1 MLRNAIKIF
10 VVYIFLFAHVCAQD
24 YFWQKTDKLEG
35 GVVYSLLVQNDTLI
49 IGTKGGVYISEN
61 FGKIWQPIGLNSFE
75 VWDISFCEDYIVAI
89 SSGGCYR
96 KKVADVEWVKIK
108 EGRYQTIE
116 TKDSLIYLGS
126 GYQGIYRSKD
136 CGQTWEQ
143 INNGIDNRDIE
154 KIHITSSNII
164 LASAA
169 GTSGSGVFRSLD
181 FGDSWSRIDPY
192 QYAWNFEGITEFDS
206 VLYAFDFN
214 NNAKVYKSVD
224 DGLTWFLPSGS
235 HAPSD
240 IINSIYADSDGIY
253 VGVYHYGFFRSANE
267 GASWSKI
274 NTGLKNLTISDID
287 GNSTELFLATFDGF
301 YKSYKNAMN
310 WMRYMNGIS
319 SANIYSLSQ
328 NSDYLFVGTSGSGL
342 FRATK
347 DLSNWQEMD
356 LGNNNKF
363 VTSILA
369 LENNVFVLVSSWTN
383 HYYEELFVS
392 TNNGA
397 SWRKLNP
404 NLDAGQLETIVGN
417 NNVLFIGS
425 DYGVF
430 RSINSGNN
438 WEKMSNGMPNNINSA
453 SIAVYDSIVVV
464 TNGTSGIYRSDDL
477 GDSWTYNSVPDLFS
491 GKAVSVSADGVF
503 YLGSGSVNKLFKSE
517 DLGLTWLQLNN
528 PLYNSAVNS
537 IGIEGNFIYCGLSNN
552 GVIMSSDGGET
563 WVESNFGLASRKV
576 QCISISNNKHFV
588 GTSSG
593 LYKEITS
600 AITPIIDYGKE
611 LNQNS
616 ISLRWKIT
624 PGITEYRIQISTDST
639 FRTLLVDQV
648 ISDTSYHANNLNF
661 MTTYYWR
668 ISTVT
673 DYWNEKFSPIQKI
686 VIANPMNYKLYNN
699 YPNPFNNETNIR
711 IDVPYSSEIKLVLFN
726 ILGKRVKTIEK
737 SFVEAGSYYYK
748 LESNN
753 LASGIYLLRL
763 VGDNYSKTLKIVLL
777 R

>member
-1 MLRNAIKIF
+1 MLRNTIKIL

-24 YFWQKTDKLEG
+24 YFWQKTDKLAG

-49 IGTKGGVYISEN
+49 IGTNGGVYISEN
-61 FGKIWQPIGLNSFE
+61 FGGTWQPIGLNSFE
-75 VWDISFCEDYIVAI
+75 VWDIAFCEDYIVGI
-89 SSGGCYR
+89 SSGGCFR
-96 KKVADVEWVKIK
+96 KKITDAEWLKIK
-108 EGRYQTIE
+108 DGRYQTIT

-126 GYQGIYRSKD
+126 GYEGIYRSKD
-136 CGQTWEQ
+136 CGQNWEQ

-192 QYAWNFEGITEFDS
+192 QYAWNFQGITEVDS

-235 HAPSD
+235 RAPSD
-240 IINSIYADSDGIY
+240 IISSIYADSGGLY
-253 VGVYHYGFFRSANE
+253 VGVQHYGFFRSNNE

-274 NTGLKNLTISDID
+274 NTGLKNFTISDID

-301 YKSYKNAMN
+301 YKSDKNAMN
-310 WMRYMNGIS
+310 WKRYMNGIS
-319 SANIYSLSQ
+319 DVHIHSISQ
-328 NSDYLFVGTSGSGL
+328 NSDYVFIGSYGSGL
-342 FRATK
+342 FRADK
-347 DLSNWQEMD
+347 NLANWKEMN
-356 LGNNNKF
+356 LGQNYKY
-363 VTSILA
+363 VSSVLA
-369 LENNVFVLVSSWTN
+369 LNDAVYVLISSWTG
-383 HYYEELFVS
+383 YWYQELFVS
-392 TNNGA
+392 TNNGN

-404 NLDAGQLETIVGN
+404 NLDSAQLETIVGN

-425 DYGVF
+425 GYGVF
-430 RSINSGNN
+430 RSKNSGNN
-438 WEKMSNGMPNNINSA
+438 WEKMSNGMPNNINSS

-464 TNGTSGIYRSDDL
+464 TDGTSGIYRSDDL
-477 GDSWTYNSVPDLFS
+477 GESWTYNSVPDLFS
-491 GKAVSVSADGVF
+491 GEAVSVSTDGVF
-503 YLGSGSVNKLFKSE
+503 YLGSGSVNTLFKSE

-537 IGIEGNFIYCGLSNN
+537 IGIDGSLIYCGLSNN
-552 GVIMSSDGGET
+552 GVIMSLDGGET

-576 QCISISNNKHFV
+576 QCMSISNNEHFV

-600 AITPIIDYGKE
+600 AITPIIDYGNE
-611 LNQNS
+611 LNQNA

-624 PGITEYRIQISTDST
+624 PGITEYRIQISTDSI
-639 FRTLLVDQV
+639 FQSLIVDQV
-648 ISDTSYHANNLNF
+648 ISDTSYNASNLNF

-673 DYWNEKFSPIQKI
+673 DYWDDKFSPIQKI
-686 VIANPMNYKLYNN
+686 VIANPMNYELYNN
-699 YPNPFNNETNIR
+699 YPNPFNNETNIH
-711 IDVPYSSEIKLVLFN
+711 IDVPYSSEIKLILFN
-726 ILGKRVKTIEK
+726 ILGERVRTIEK